1 MTCGMESKADRN
13 CYESVRTLDI
23 QYGRVNM
30 DIPKFALAIPPFTK
44 KQSKNNKPA
53 LVIENL

>member
-1 MTCGMESKADRN
+1 MESKADRN